1 MRGLSTLERLI
12 LESIGHQ
19 TVKFD
24 VIKLETGIQEN
35 VCFNLIQALIIRGVI
50 QYEKNGYRINSS
62 ISPLMLEEIN
72 GSDARK
78 AETLELLEA
87 VVEKKSSGVFKF
99 QKVAMDERDEKIFY
113 AMLSNLESFL
123 KDAHKKAQNY
133 IPLKERKVIFWG
145 TGRMNQLMN
154 QIIRGE
160 NL

>member
-12 LESIGHQ
+12 LECIGNQ

-24 VIKLETGIQEN
+24 VIKSETGIREN
-35 VCFNLIQALIIRGVI
+35 VCFNLLQALIIRGVV
-50 QYEKNGYRINSS
+50 QFEKSGYRINPT

-72 GSDARK
+72 GREARR
-78 AETLELLEA
+78 AETLELMEA
-87 VVEKKSSGVFKF
+87 IVEQKNQGSFKF

-123 KDAHKKAQNY
+123 KDAHKKAHNA

-145 TGRMNQLMN
+145 TGHMNYLMKHVLSG
-154 QIIRGE
+154 GE
-160 NL
+160 A